1 MAMESLGDVKSSNY
15 FQNTAAVKPAATV
28 EKEESSVKTEKV
40 VKTEL
45 NDSIL
50 GQVENSNQI
59 ANQNQSGDKQ
69 PGETSMKSISKD
81 LNKILNTNTIAEFSY
96 HEPSN
101 RIIIKIKDKTTNEV
115 IKEIPSEKALELLEK
130 AWELAGIL
138 VDEKG

>member
-15 FQNTAAVKPAATV
+15 YQNTATVKPAVTATV
-28 EKEESSVKTEKV
+28 EKEGKSVKEET
-40 VKTEL
+40 
-45 NDSIL
+45 ND
-50 GQVENSNQI
+50 GTTGYVENVNPNVPVNQI
-59 ANQNQSGDKQ
+59 QSEEKQ
-69 PGETSMKSISKD
+69 SGETSMKSMSKD
-81 LNKILNTNTIAEFSY
+81 LNKILNRNTVAEFSY

-115 IKEIPSEKALELLEK
+115 IKEIPSEKALEMLEK